1 MAKNVT
7 IKMDEALLKLCR
19 HEAVENDKSL
29 SQWIADVVKEALK
42 KKDRFENAKKHA
54 LRLIKEGFDL
64 GGRPLDRDRIYDR

>member
-29 SQWIADVVKEALK
+29 SQWIAEVVKEALK
-42 KKDRFENAKKHA
+42 KKTIFENTKKHA
-54 LRLIKEGFDL
+54 LQLIEQGFDL
-64 GGRPLDRDRIYDR
+64 GGKPLDRDQIYDR